1 MKAPI
6 QKGFTLIELM
16 IVVAII
22 GILAALAIP
31 AYQDNTARAQMT
43 EAFSLISGLKPA
55 VAETIATAGNHNL
68 GATNSTYGIAAPTSI
83 RGRYV
88 SQTSVSNGSI
98 IATMKSSGISS
109 RVAGKKIRLRLLA
122 DKTNG
127 KYTWVCESNVD
138 ATVMP
143 RDCVYKSFGAV
154 LD

>member
-55 VAETIATAGNHNL
+55 VAETIASRGSHKDINNQACGL
-68 GATNSTYGIAAPTSI
+68 PESTKI
-83 RGRYV
+83 RSKYVDQTYV
-88 SQTSVSNGSI
+88 SSGSI
-98 IATMKSSGISS
+98 TADLRNVNAKTVKSTD
-109 RVAGKKIRLRLLA
+109 KPKIRLNLIA
-122 DKTNG
+122 DIKNA
-127 KYTWVCESNVD
+127 KYTWVCQSNVE
-138 ATVMP
+138 ARYMP
-143 RDCVYKSFGAV
+143 RDCVYLSF
-154 LD
+154 